1 MKLLASSEGSSPLQ
15 PISTLLLCGVIK
27 CHLSKEFR
35 HVQEK
40 PSKHHSLNS
49 TQHKK
54 LSSTNPT
61 SLLLGAI
68 VLIGMKYEL
77 LQTMKFTI

>member
-40 PSKHHSLNS
+40 PSKYHSLNS

-61 SLLLGAI
+61 CIYLKVA
-68 VLIGMKYEL
+68 
-77 LQTMKFTI
+77 KFIILKHLAHLNICP